1 MRYPEPNVEIAT
13 SRNAVA
19 SAAEKV
25 AVGALLN
32 LNEAAAFLGVA
43 PGTVHG
49 LPLPSIRLGKL
60 LRFDPVDVRR
70 LIESCKEPTVA
81 PPHHEVHIERQS

>member
-1 MRYPEPNVEIAT
+1 MEIAT
-13 SRNAVA
+13 NQNPVA

-70 LIESCKEPTVA
+70 LIES
-81 PPHHEVHIERQS
+81 

>member
-1 MRYPEPNVEIAT
+1 METNQNPF
-13 SRNAVA
+13 A

-43 PGTVHG
+43 PATVHG
-49 LPLPSIRLGKL
+49 LPLPSVRLGKL

-70 LIESCKEPTVA
+70 LIESCKEPTLA
-81 PPHHEVHIERQS
+81 TPR

>member
-25 AVGALLN
+25 TVGALLN
-32 LNEAAAFLGVA
+32 LNETAAFLGVA

-70 LIESCKEPTVA
+70 LIESCKEPALAT
-81 PPHHEVHIERQS
+81 PRCDFSD

>member
-1 MRYPEPNVEIAT
+1 MKTAAN
-13 SRNAVA
+13 RNAVA

-25 AVGALLN
+25 AAGTLLT

-43 PGTVHG
+43 PGTVHA

-70 LIESCKEPTVA
+70 LIELCKEPTLA
-81 PPHHEVHIERQS
+81 TPRYDTQIERQS

>member
-1 MRYPEPNVEIAT
+1 METPTNPNP
-13 SRNAVA
+13 VA

-25 AVGALLN
+25 AFGALLN

-49 LPLPSIRLGKL
+49 LPLPSVRLGKL

-70 LIESCKEPTVA
+70 LIELCKEPTLA
-81 PPHHEVHIERQS
+81 TPRYDAQIERQS